1 MSFGNLLGAE
11 ISIDE
16 KFLLEKNIGG
26 LVIESTEKLDS
37 NLLQLI
43 GEVKIQK

>member
-1 MSFGNLLGAE
+1 M
-11 ISIDE
+11 
-16 KFLLEKNIGG
+16 KNSYSKKYCG

-43 GEVKIQK
+43 GEVKIQNNQNQ